1 MTMDVETVTTI
12 TDIPRWC
19 TALAEWLACVVYIS
33 QCRTSLTRGR
43 RWLLAIGMLCLQVL
57 FMELT
62 EVVLLWLWLPCM
74 VVAIGL
80 MMLFIYLSC
89 DIRPITAGY
98 YCVRAFLLAEL
109 AASLAWQLYCYNV
122 GNQEEEV
129 LSLEI
134 LYTVVVY
141 SAVFGFIWYLEK
153 YWLTGS
159 HDDQINW
166 RELVPAVIIGV
177 AVFAV
182 SNLSF
187 YYGNTPFSSTVV
199 SDIHSI
205 RTLVDLSGMALLY
218 AFHIQRASLRARYE
232 VETLNTLLQSQYA
245 QYCQSKES
253 IELVNRKYHD
263 LKHQI
268 TVLRQEPDAAAR
280 SAYLDQMEEDIRS
293 YEAQNKTGNSVLD
306 TILTGKT
313 LQCQENHIALTCVAD
328 GHLLDFMDTMD
339 ICSIFGNALDNA
351 IQYEQTLPDYERRAI
366 RLSVS
371 QQKQF
376 VLIHIANFFEGTL
389 DFEDGIPQTTK
400 GDRAFHGYGVKS
412 IRAAAEKY
420 RGSCS
425 VEVEQSSFCLKLLIP
440 LPQGANS

>member
-1 MTMDVETVTTI
+1 MDVEAVTTI

-43 RWLLAIGMLCLQVL
+43 RWLLAGGALVIQVL
-57 FMELT
+57 FLELT
-62 EVVLLWLWLPCM
+62 EDVLLWLWVPCM
-74 VVAIGL
+74 LVAIGL

-89 DIRPITAGY
+89 DISVITAGY

-109 AASLAWQLYCYNV
+109 AASLEWQLYCYNV
-122 GNQEEEV
+122 SSQGDEV
-129 LSLEI
+129 LVQEI
-134 LYTVVVY
+134 LYV
-141 SAVFGFIWYLEK
+141 AVIYAAAFGLIWYIEK
-153 YWLTGS
+153 YWLAGS
-159 HDDQINW
+159 HDSQITW
-166 RELVPAVIIGV
+166 RELAPAAVIGV

-187 YYGNTPFSSTVV
+187 YYRNTPFSSTVV

-205 RTLVDLSGMALLY
+205 RTLVDLSGVALLY

-245 QYCQSKES
+245 QYRQSKES

-280 SAYLDQMEEDIRS
+280 SAYLDQMEADIRS

-306 TILTGKT
+306 TILTGKA
-313 LQCQENHIALTCVAD
+313 LQCQENHIAMTCVAD

-351 IQYEQTLPDYERRAI
+351 IQYEQTLPDLERRSI

-440 LPQGANS
+440 LPQGADS

>member
-1 MTMDVETVTTI
+1 
-12 TDIPRWC
+12 
-19 TALAEWLACVVYIS
+19 
-33 QCRTSLTRGR
+33 
-43 RWLLAIGMLCLQVL
+43 MLCLQVL

-62 EVVLLWLWLPCM
+62 EVVFLWLWVPCM
-74 VVAIGL
+74 LVAIGL

-122 GNQEEEV
+122 GNQEEV

-134 LYTVVVY
+134 LYTAVVY
-141 SAVFGFIWYLEK
+141 GAVFGLVWYLEK
-153 YWLTGS
+153 YWLTDS
-159 HDDQINW
+159 HDNQITW
-166 RELVPAVIIGV
+166 RELLPAVIIGG

-187 YYGNTPFSSTVV
+187 YYSNSPFSSTVV

-205 RTLVDLSGMALLY
+205 RTLADLSGVALLY

-245 QYCQSKES
+245 QYCQSRES

-268 TVLRQEPDAAAR
+268 VVLRQEPDAAAR
-280 SAYLDQMEEDIRS
+280 SAYLDQMEADIRS
-293 YEAQNKTGNSVLD
+293 YEAQNKTGNEALD
-306 TILTGKT
+306 IILTGKT
-313 LQCQENHIALTCVAD
+313 LQCQENHIAITCVAD

-440 LPQGANS
+440 LPQRANS